1 MISRDHPSSRDHRPH
16 HDLCRDSLDG
26 LSVGDALGA
35 QFFVPGTSVADLRS
49 GRLPEPVWPWTDD
62 TEMACVLVAEL
73 DPGGRVDQDRLAA
86 AFAARFDPYRGYG
99 GGAVVIL
106 RQISD
111 GGDWRD
117 VSRAAF
123 DGQGSMGNGAAM
135 RVAPLGAWHAGDSR
149 SAALE
154 AMRSAEVTHAHPEG
168 ILGAVAV
175 AVAAAEA
182 GWARRVR
189 DRPEPGELLDVVLGH
204 LVDSQVRAGV
214 ERARRLLG
222 AGVPEAA
229 YELGNG
235 SRVLAQDTVPFA
247 LWAAATHLDDY
258 PSAVLA
264 CVEAGG
270 DVDTTAA
277 IVGGIVAT
285 YTGRG
290 PNGIPATWLAR
301 REPLPELPT
310 APGPPRPGTG
320 DPAGP
325 VNGRRPG

>member
-1 MISRDHPSSRDHRPH
+1 MISREHTTPQ
-16 HDLCRDSLDG
+16 DLCRDSLDG

-35 QFFVPGTSVADLRS
+35 QFFVPGTSVADLRA
-49 GRLPEPVWPWTDD
+49 GRPPEPVWPWTDD
-62 TEMACVLVAEL
+62 TEMACALVAEL
-73 DPGGRVDQDRLAA
+73 GADGRVDQDRLAA
-86 AFAARFDPYRGYG
+86 AFATRFDPYRGYG

-106 RQISD
+106 RQIAN

-135 RVAPLGAWHAGDSR
+135 RVAPLGAFHAGDSR

-154 AMRSAEVTHAHPEG
+154 AMRSAEVTHAHAEG
-168 ILGAVAV
+168 ILGAAAV

-182 GWARRVR
+182 GWARQVR
-189 DRPEPGELLDVVLGH
+189 DRPEPAALLDAVLGY
-204 LVDSQVRAGV
+204 LIDSRVRTGI
-214 ERARRLLG
+214 ERARRILG
-222 AGVPEAA
+222 AEVAEAA

-235 SRVLAQDTVPFA
+235 AQVLAQDTVPFA
-247 LWAAATHLDDY
+247 LWVAATWLDDF
-258 PSAVLA
+258 PSAILA

-277 IVGGIVAT
+277 IVGGVVAT

-301 REPLPELPT
+301 REPLPDLV
-310 APGPPRPGTG
+310 AVARPLSSATRRP
-320 DPAGP
+320 DGP